1 MKIWKRLCAVG
12 IVLCMLAGYFPAVS
26 VYAADAKV
34 SIALSASSL
43 KEGDSLTVTVSV
55 KCSDAIGSYSMAV
68 TYDSSVIEYT
78 GGAGSGGSGTVNIA
92 GYGDGSAKSL
102 KASLKFKAVGS
113 GSTGIATTGGEVY
126 SWDEASLNITHAS
139 AKVSVG
145 ASATASK
152 DNSLSALTV
161 SPGTLSPAFDAGT
174 TKYAVS
180 VGADV
185 SQLVVSASAK
195 DAKSKVS
202 VSGNKKLKAGQ
213 NTVKVTVTAESG
225 DKKTYVI
232 ICTRAAASSA
242 EDTSTEKGTT
252 ATEQTETGS
261 EAASTSETETT
272 QEMTTQEQQSG
283 ISVLINGFTY
293 TFADSAENLDI
304 PEGFEQTVST
314 YQGQQIMAFAGPDGA
329 VVLVCLLTPEGDTAW
344 FLYDETTGGFL
355 TYCDLQTAANRLFI
369 MEAPDTVVIPDDFRS
384 VELDLNGMMIPG
396 YMNETN
402 SEIILVYARKL
413 TGEEGLYYY
422 DTIENGF
429 VRYIPDPENENAVTQ
444 ETAEVWNSK
453 NPLYGRVSFDKLSLL
468 VGGSLIVLLILLIA
482 FCVALV
488 KNARLKKLL
497 TADTVSEEDRIPDTE
512 KQEQQDEQE
521 QNVQPDRKVVMAPTE
536 KTDEQKLEEQA
547 AKVVAKLA
555 LDEESES
562 EKKDSDQVTRD
573 TAPMPIIH
581 IDDDNDTL
589 S

>member
-195 DAKSKVS
+195 DAKAKVS

-468 VGGSLIVLLILLIA
+468 AGGSLIVLLILLIA

-512 KQEQQDEQE
+512 KQEQQE

>member
-1 MKIWKRLCAVG
+1 
-12 IVLCMLAGYFPAVS
+12 
-26 VYAADAKV
+26 
-34 SIALSASSL
+34 
-43 KEGDSLTVTVSV
+43 
-55 KCSDAIGSYSMAV
+55 
-68 TYDSSVIEYT
+68 
-78 GGAGSGGSGTVNIA
+78 
-92 GYGDGSAKSL
+92 
-102 KASLKFKAVGS
+102 
-113 GSTGIATTGGEVY
+113 
-126 SWDEASLNITHAS
+126 
-139 AKVSVG
+139 
-145 ASATASK
+145 
-152 DNSLSALTV
+152 
-161 SPGTLSPAFDAGT
+161 
-174 TKYAVS
+174 
-180 VGADV
+180 
-185 SQLVVSASAK
+185 
-195 DAKSKVS
+195 
-202 VSGNKKLKAGQ
+202 
-213 NTVKVTVTAESG
+213 
-225 DKKTYVI
+225 
-232 ICTRAAASSA
+232 
-242 EDTSTEKGTT
+242 
-252 ATEQTETGS
+252 
-261 EAASTSETETT
+261 
-272 QEMTTQEQQSG
+272 MTTQEQQSG

-429 VRYIPDPENENAVTQ
+429 VRYIPDPENENTVTQ

-468 VGGSLIVLLILLIA
+468 AGGSLIVLLILLIA